1 MNRNSIFETKMS
13 TVLDWSNYLLKT
25 LPVDAE
31 VKDICSRKNLEQ
43 IFNNHPLKSKCIRP
57 KKFVVTK
64 HPIFNNKCF
73 AAIGENMELFPFS
86 IKSNAAK
93 GTINL
98 RDTLHQLCRKIVK
111 DQVFFKKEKI
121 IQKIGLVCQKT
132 GNTYPKKD
140 LHLHHE
146 PPYEFNIICDS
157 FLKSK
162 GVELNENLF
171 KYDHLGELAF
181 NNADFKY
188 EFLKY
193 HARFLN
199 DGHVSLVSSQLNQKL
214 GASYKFKNV
223 ASAATSTIHISVARD
238 HSTQFNL
245 FSEMGV

>member
-13 TVLDWSNYLLKT
+13 TVLDWSNHLLNT
-25 LPVDAE
+25 VPVDSE
-31 VKDICSRKNLEQ
+31 IKDICSRKNLEQ
-43 IFNNHPLKSKCIRP
+43 IFNNHTLKSRCIIP
-57 KKFVVTK
+57 KKFIVTR
-64 HPIFNNKCF
+64 HPIYNNKCF

-86 IKSNAAK
+86 VKNNAIKGN
-93 GTINL
+93 INL
-98 RDTLHQLCRKIVK
+98 RDILHQLCRKIVK
-111 DQVFFKKEKI
+111 DQVFFKKERL

-162 GVELNENLF
+162 GAALNENLF

-223 ASAATSTIHISVARD
+223 ASAATSPIHIPVGGD